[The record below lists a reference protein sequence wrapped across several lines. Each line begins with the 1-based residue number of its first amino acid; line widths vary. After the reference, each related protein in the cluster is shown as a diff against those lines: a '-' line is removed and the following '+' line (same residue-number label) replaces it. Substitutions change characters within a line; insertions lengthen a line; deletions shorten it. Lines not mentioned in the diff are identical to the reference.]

1 MRASD
6 FRFELPPELIAQYP
20 SASRRESRLLVVGGA
35 GGGFQDRR
43 FHELGSLLEAGDLLV
58 MNDTR
63 VIKARLAARK
73 ATGGK
78 VELLVERIIDTRRLL
93 VHLRASRSP
102 RVGSRLL
109 IDDRV
114 EALVCGRRDDLF
126 ELELASG
133 CSVAA
138 LIEEC
143 GRIPLPPYIRRAP
156 EPVDEERYQT
166 VYAREDGAV
175 AAPTAGLHFDSE
187 MLEALGEA
195 GVGTSFITLRVG
207 AGTFQ
212 PLRSDD
218 IDAHVMHSEC
228 ARVSAQVC
236 QQVARTR
243 GRGGRVVAVGT
254 TTVRALE
261 SAAAGGE
268 LAPFEGETRLFIK
281 PGHGFRSVD
290 ALITNF
296 HLPESTLLMLVC
308 AFAGFET
315 VMAAY
320 RHAVA
325 EGYRFF
331 SYGDAMFLTARDPE
345 SRDGRVRAK
354 QEARA
359 E

>member
-6 FRFELPPELIAQYP
+6 FRYDLPRELIAQYP
-20 SASRRESRLLVVGGA
+20 PASRRESRLLLVDGA
-35 GGGFQDRR
+35 GGGLHDRR
-43 FHELGSLLEAGDLLV
+43 FHALGSVLEAGDLLV

-78 VELLVERIIDTRRLL
+78 VELLVERIIGARRVLA
-93 VHLRASRSP
+93 HLRASRSP

-126 ELELASG
+126 ELELELENG
-133 CSVAA
+133 RSVAA

-143 GRIPLPPYIRRAP
+143 GRIPLPPYIRREP
-156 EPVDEERYQT
+156 EAVDEERYQT

-175 AAPTAGLHFDSE
+175 AAPTAGLHFDQAL
-187 MLEALGEA
+187 LESLREA
-195 GVGTSFITLRVG
+195 GVETSFITLRVG

-218 IDAHVMHSEC
+218 IDAHVMHSEY
-228 ARVSAQVC
+228 ARVSAGVC
-236 QQVARTR
+236 EQVARTR

-261 SAAAGGE
+261 SASAGGE

-308 AFAGFET
+308 AFAGFEI

-331 SYGDAMFLTARDPE
+331 SYGDAMFLTARAP
-345 SRDGRVRAK
+345 
-354 QEARA
+354 
-359 E
+359 

>member
-6 FRFELPPELIAQYP
+6 FRYDLPQALIAQYP
-20 SASRRESRLLVVGGA
+20 CASRRESRLLLVDGADGGLH
-35 GGGFQDRR
+35 DCR
-43 FHELGSLLEAGDLLV
+43 FHELGSLLQAGDLLV

-78 VELLVERIIDTRRLL
+78 VELLIERIIGPHRVLA
-93 VHLRASRSP
+93 HLRASRSP
-102 RVGSRLL
+102 RLGSRLR

-126 ELELASG
+126 ELELESG

-143 GRIPLPPYIRRAP
+143 GRIPLPPYIRREP

-175 AAPTAGLHFDSE
+175 AAPTAGLHFDRAL
-187 MLEALGEA
+187 LEALGDA

-228 ARVSAQVC
+228 VRVSAEVC
-236 QQVARTR
+236 EQIARTR
-243 GRGGRVVAVGT
+243 DRGGRVVAVGT

-308 AFAGFET
+308 AFAGVES
-315 VMAAY
+315 VLAAY

>member
-6 FRFELPPELIAQYP
+6 FRFDLPPELIAQYP
-20 SASRRESRLLVVGGA
+20 CARRRESRLLVVDGA
-35 GGGFQDRR
+35 GSGVQDHR
-43 FHELGSLLEAGDLLV
+43 FDQLGSVLETGDLLV
-58 MNDTR
+58 LNDTR
-63 VIKARLAARK
+63 VIKARLRARK

-78 VELLVERIIDTRRLL
+78 VDILIERVVDAHRVIA
-93 VHLRASRSP
+93 HLRASRSP
-102 RVGSRLL
+102 TTGSRLL

-114 EALVCGRRDDLF
+114 EALVHGRCDDLF
-126 ELELASG
+126 ELEFESAYSIGEILRESG
-133 CSVAA
+133 CV
-138 LIEEC
+138 
-143 GRIPLPPYIRRAP
+143 PLPPYIRRDP
-156 EPVDEERYQT
+156 EPLDEERYQT

-175 AAPTAGLHFDSE
+175 AAPTAGLHFDAA
-187 MLEALGEA
+187 MLEELRDA
-195 GVGTSFITLRVG
+195 GISTAFVTLRVG

-212 PLRSDD
+212 PLRCENVDE
-218 IDAHVMHSEC
+218 HVMHSEF

-236 QQVARTR
+236 EQVTETR

-254 TTVRALE
+254 TSVRALE

-281 PGHGFRSVD
+281 PGHVFRCVD
-290 ALITNF
+290 ALLTNF

-315 VMAAY
+315 VMGAY

-331 SYGDAMFLTARDPE
+331 SYGDAMFLTARGP
-345 SRDGRVRAK
+345 
-354 QEARA
+354 
-359 E
+359 

>member
-6 FRFELPPELIAQYP
+6 FRYDLPQELIAQYP
-20 SASRRESRLLVVGGA
+20 PASRRESRLLLVDGA
-35 GGGFQDRR
+35 GGGLHDRR
-43 FHELGSLLEAGDLLV
+43 FYELGSVLEAGDLLV

-73 ATGGK
+73 TTGGK
-78 VELLVERIIDTRRLL
+78 VELLVERIIGARRVLA
-93 VHLRASRSP
+93 HLRASRSP

-126 ELELASG
+126 ELELENG
-133 CSVAA
+133 RSVAA

-143 GRIPLPPYIRRAP
+143 GRIPLPPYIRREP
-156 EPVDEERYQT
+156 EAVDEERYQT

-175 AAPTAGLHFDSE
+175 AAPTAGLHFD
-187 MLEALGEA
+187 EALLESLREA

-218 IDAHVMHSEC
+218 IDAHVMHSEF
-228 ARVSAQVC
+228 ARVSAGVC
-236 QQVARTR
+236 EQVARTR

-261 SAAAGGE
+261 SASAGGE

-308 AFAGFET
+308 AFAGFEI

-331 SYGDAMFLTARDPE
+331 SYGDAMFLTPGAP
-345 SRDGRVRAK
+345 
-354 QEARA
+354 
-359 E
+359 